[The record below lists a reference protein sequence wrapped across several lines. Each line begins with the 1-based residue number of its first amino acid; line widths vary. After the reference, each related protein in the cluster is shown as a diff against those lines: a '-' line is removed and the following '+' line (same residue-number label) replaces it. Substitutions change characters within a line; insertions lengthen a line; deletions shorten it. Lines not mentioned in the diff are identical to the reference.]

1 MSKMSELYTEILE
14 MMEYG
19 VSDHVISKTLG
30 IPNNWVDNIRIGC
43 VENNEGDCNES
54 VSCQ

>member
-30 IPNNWVDNIRIGC
+30 IPNNWVCNIRIER
-43 VENNEGDCNES
+43 VENNEGDYNES
-54 VSCQ
+54 VSC